1 MSGKLGESQ
10 NPEADSK
17 AEKIEKERQEL
28 LTRVASSELSNMR
41 HRVAWLL
48 NQFPGTRNSDI
59 ALQIK
64 YWKIFEKD
72 IVGGSYVDL
81 DDLYRLTRLTSLS
94 RARAT
99 IQNDYRLFLADP
111 EVREH
116 RGTLEEGEREQA
128 VETPDHPVYKVFL
141 DESGKTSSYLLVG
154 SLWVLSAGIETFQL
168 ISDVNELKK
177 KWGFS
182 GEFHFSKMKKQD
194 VGIYKELIDIFL
206 VRGGPISF
214 KFLSVPKEGLKAQ
227 AALPDLFYH
236 LLKQGIDREDST
248 GRASLP
254 RTLQVW
260 KDLEEAGADKLLMTN
275 LADKMHHS
283 AVSVYDNKLV
293 VKDFHAVDSK
303 GNVFL
308 QMADI
313 MAGSANRILSRSG
326 EAHTYKDELAEYLLS
341 RLGVRAAADLEVI
354 SGDLALHIKL

>member
-1 MSGKLGESQ
+1 MSGKFGESPNQ
-10 NPEADSK
+10 EVDSK

-116 RGTLEEGEREQA
+116 RGTLEEGEREKA

-236 LLKQGIDREDST
+236 LLKQGIDHEDST

-283 AVSVYDNKLV
+283 AASVYDNKLV

-313 MAGSANRILSRSG
+313 MAGSANRVLSRSG

>member
-1 MSGKLGESQ
+1 MSGKLGESP

-116 RGTLEEGEREQA
+116 RGTLEEGEREKA

-236 LLKQGIDREDST
+236 LLKQGIDHEDST

-260 KDLEEAGADKLLMTN
+260 KDLEEPGADKLLMTN

>member
-1 MSGKLGESQ
+1 MSDELGDIPKAEV
-10 NPEADSK
+10 DSK
-17 AEKIEKERQEL
+17 TEKIEKERQEL

-41 HRVAWLL
+41 HRVGWLL
-48 NQFPGTRNSDI
+48 NQFPSTRNSDI

-81 DDLYRLTRLTSLS
+81 DDLYRLTRLTSLA

-116 RGTLEEGEREQA
+116 RGTLEESEREKA
-128 VETPDHPVYKVFL
+128 VETPDYPVYKVFL
-141 DESGKTSSYLLVG
+141 DESGKTSSDLLVG

-177 KWGFS
+177 KWSFS

-214 KFLSVPKEGLKAQ
+214 KFLSVPKEGLKVQ

-236 LLKQGIDREDST
+236 LLKQGIDHEDST
-248 GRASLP
+248 GRAPLP

-260 KDLEEAGADKLLMTN
+260 KDLEQAGADKLLMTN

-283 AVSVYDNKLV
+283 AASVYDNKLV

-303 GNVFL
+303 GNIFL

-326 EAHTYKDELAEYLLS
+326 EAYTYKDELAEYLLS

>member
-1 MSGKLGESQ
+1 MSGKLGESP

-72 IVGGSYVDL
+72 IVSGSSVDL

-116 RGTLEEGEREQA
+116 RGTLEEGEREKA

-168 ISDVNELKK
+168 ISDVNELKR

-194 VGIYKELIDIFL
+194 VGIYKELVDIFL

-236 LLKQGIDREDST
+236 LLKQGIDHEDST

-293 VKDFHAVDSK
+293 VKDFYAVDSK

-326 EAHTYKDELAEYLLS
+326 EAHTYKDELAEYLLN

>member
-1 MSGKLGESQ
+1 MSGKLGESP

-72 IVGGSYVDL
+72 IVSGSSVDL

-116 RGTLEEGEREQA
+116 RGTLEEGEREKA

-168 ISDVNELKK
+168 ISDVNELKR

-194 VGIYKELIDIFL
+194 VGIYKELVDIFL

-236 LLKQGIDREDST
+236 LLKQGIDHEDST

-326 EAHTYKDELAEYLLS
+326 EAHTYKDELAEYLLN
-341 RLGVRAAADLEVI
+341 RLEVRAAADLEVI